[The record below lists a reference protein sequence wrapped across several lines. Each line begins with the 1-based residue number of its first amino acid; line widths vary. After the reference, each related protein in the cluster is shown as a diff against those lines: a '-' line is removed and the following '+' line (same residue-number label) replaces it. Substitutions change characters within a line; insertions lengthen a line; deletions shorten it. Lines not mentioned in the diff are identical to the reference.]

1 MAMYRPLPAAEKF
14 HHSLARFRWGF
25 GGNRSGKSE
34 SNVGYDL
41 CAFALGIHPARRTP
55 DNAVI
60 WAVADTWPLVGKLL
74 WKEKISQYLL
84 RHHIAKIVWHN
95 VGEET
100 PKEIRLKNG
109 VAIEFK
115 AFEQGREKF
124 QGRAV
129 DGIYQDEQCT
139 HNALAIFQEMQ
150 ARLEKPDSFFAGS
163 LTPII
168 PQPWLE
174 DIATTGKKQHEV
186 FYANLNDNRKSRGG
200 HLEDSVIDGLIAE
213 WPLEVQATRIE
224 GRFASFFGAVYKT
237 FDKGI
242 HVCEPFTIPDGWRKF
257 RGIDFGFNNP
267 FGVLWAALS
276 DDNVWVIYAEHYKS
290 QETLRYHSERIHAY
304 GNGDRYEATYADHDA
319 QGRRELQE
327 LGIETTPA
335 RKAVNDGIE
344 KVQQALK
351 VQANGK
357 PRLRIFKSCHNLIRE
372 LGGYRY
378 PDGTDSKD
386 PKDEPLK
393 VNDHL
398 VDALRYV
405 IYSTERGG
413 PSFRAIT
420 QIDDDDDTKLDRLIQ
435 WSNS

>member
-1 MAMYRPLPAAEKF
+1 MYRPLPAAEKF
-14 HHSLARFRWGF
+14 HNSLAKCRWLF

-34 SNVGYDL
+34 SNIGYDL
-41 CAFALGIHPARRTP
+41 CAFALGIHPSRRTP
-55 DNAVI
+55 GNAVI
-60 WAVADTWPLVGKLL
+60 WAATDTWPLVGKLL
-74 WKEKISQYLL
+74 WKEKISQYIP
-84 RHHIAKIVWHN
+84 RHYIAKIVWHN
-95 VGEET
+95 VGEEI

-109 VAIEFK
+109 VVIEFK
-115 AFEQGREKF
+115 AYEQGAEAFR
-124 QGRAV
+124 GRQIDAFY
-129 DGIYQDEQCT
+129 GDEQCK
-139 HNALAIFQEMQ
+139 NKAQVMWQEIQ
-150 ARLEKPDSFFAGS
+150 ARLMDRNGFTAQSM
-163 LTPII
+163 TPIL

-174 DIATTGKKQHEV
+174 ERVGNPPATDEV
-186 FYANLNDNRKSRGG
+186 FYANLNDNRKSRSGY
-200 HLEDSVIDGLIAE
+200 IDDAEIDAMVAE

-237 FDKGI
+237 FDKGV

-290 QETLRYHSERIHAY
+290 QETLRYHSERIHACS
-304 GNGDRYEATYADHDA
+304 NGDRYEATYADHDA

-398 VDALRYV
+398 VDALRYI